1 MALRRDKQKICLEM
15 MVRVHIEGRE
25 RNLRGAT
32 KYISG
37 FTNIPFLKFSSSVC
51 RFLFFSLFKKMSI
64 CYRNS
69 LNIIKVLNKIK
80 RIERDQTVN
89 KKALSLEVSLDKR
102 LKSTEGG
109 SHMNTEKKGFPG
121 GL

>member
-1 MALRRDKQKICLEM
+1 M
-15 MVRVHIEGRE
+15 
-25 RNLRGAT
+25 
-32 KYISG
+32 
-37 FTNIPFLKFSSSVC
+37 SV
-51 RFLFFSLFKKMSI
+51 

-69 LNIIKVLNKIK
+69 LNTIKLLNKIK

-121 GL
+121 G